1 MFYLLGLHV
10 IFLFGTES
18 VGGGLLRNEINDL
31 KRASR
36 VSGNLAPRVSGRK
49 EVATEPARQISIM
62 IMYGIWAKVQKFSN
76 FICMIIYEIG

>member
-1 MFYLLGLHV
+1 MIIIILSCYDHFIILLVLFYLLGLHV

-18 VGGGLLRNEINDL
+18 GGGLLRNEINDL

-62 IMYGIWAKVQKFSN
+62 IMYGI
-76 FICMIIYEIG
+76 

>member
-1 MFYLLGLHV
+1 MIIIILSCYDHFIILLVLFYLLGLHV
-10 IFLFGTES
+10 IFLFGT
-18 VGGGLLRNEINDL
+18 GGRGLLRNEINDL

-62 IMYGIWAKVQKFSN
+62 IMYGI
-76 FICMIIYEIG
+76 